1 MDFPQLLIKTKAPR
15 PSIESES
22 KESWTKQGL
31 NQHNCCFIGYIS
43 NAKALQQQLNLSLGG
58 ALNEQGMEQL
68 VFAAISRW
76 GYKVNQYLFG
86 DYAIAWFDEDE
97 QHLGI
102 TASARSSFSLFYTLQ
117 RQANDPIEVAFDLKK
132 LHRED
137 NALNPIHWLQ
147 QVSLGPLIGRHTYLN
162 NIRRLQP
169 GETIIWDMT
178 EYKCSHQVKLES
190 EQQLKFADNALSSCF
205 KDAAVISL
213 KQQQEQQQEKQACTL
228 TLFNQLPQI
237 AHHIGEPINDALLA
251 HFDLQISQCE
261 HTWVKL
267 DDSWFSGR
275 LNVNF
280 APVTGQKFDSKIVW
294 QKGIL
299 RDSLL
304 KFRRKISYR
313 QDYLF
318 TSFEAASAE
327 KNHDQLTFATW
338 LDLHFV
344 IPAWCQLYQRIA
356 NKYGKVVIN
365 PYIKAENALTMIK
378 NQQTTEKG
386 FFNLEDES
394 MCNIYDAMQRLFR
407 NGEQV
412 TKKWFDLKPTVTAS
426 FIKQGEQYPR
436 LVEQTSIAMLTFDY
450 LAKFHNNHI
459 DNEISV

>member
-1 MDFPQLLIKTKAPR
+1 MDFPQLLIKTKSPVEPKADW
-15 PSIESES
+15 I
-22 KESWTKQGL
+22 KQGL

-43 NAKALQQQLNLSLGG
+43 NAKALQQQLNLNLDGE
-58 ALNEQGMEQL
+58 LNQQAMEQL
-68 VFAAISRW
+68 VCAAIQRW

-86 DYAIAWFDEDE
+86 DYNIVWFDENE

-137 NALNPIHWLQ
+137 NVLNPIHWLQ

-169 GETIIWDMT
+169 GETIIWNMT
-178 EYKCSHQVKLES
+178 EYKCCHQVKLES

-205 KDAAVISL
+205 DNSPTICFEH
-213 KQQQEQQQEKQACTL
+213 QQQEQQTSTL
-228 TLFNQLPQI
+228 ALFNQLPQI
-237 AHHIGEPINDALLA
+237 AHHLGEPIHDALLA
-251 HFDLQISQCE
+251 HFDQQISQCE

-267 DDSWFSGR
+267 DESWFSGR
-275 LNVNF
+275 LNVTQ
-280 APVTGQKFDSKIVW
+280 APITGQKFDSKIIW
-294 QKGIL
+294 QKSIL

-304 KFRRKISYR
+304 KFRRKVSHR

-318 TSFEAASAE
+318 TSFEAVSAE

-356 NKYGKVVIN
+356 NKYGKVIIN
-365 PYIKAENALTMIK
+365 PYIKAENALAMINK
-378 NQQTTEKG
+378 QQTSEKG

-394 MCNIYDAMQRLFR
+394 LCNVYDAMQRLFR
-407 NGEQV
+407 NGEQA
-412 TKKWFDLKPTVTAS
+412 TKKWFDLKPAVTAG
-426 FIKQGEQYPR
+426 FIKQREQYPR

-459 DNEISV
+459 DSEISV